1 MTLCNKHVTL
11 VFIYKIVNIAR
22 KSLLRAI
29 NYRRSEKPSRNLII
43 SLSSPQNAVQ
53 FPVIVKDFFDVTFA
67 QLEAHQKAASLSLA
81 DL

>member
-22 KSLLRAI
+22 KSLFRAI
-29 NYRRSEKPSRNLII
+29 NYRRSEKPSRNLI